1 MAIYSEELIEYLHNG
16 NIERAIKY
24 ADAYSVLLRY
34 LSISY
39 SDRKDNV
46 YLLDEKLKSANI
58 SPDINRWF
66 TDHIEV
72 THNGDYVNIRL
83 RALLYGASIS
93 KDGLMTVRMI
103 AIKEALDDEYYYL
116 YLTFNRGIGLCFLDK
131 KVRRKDAL
139 GFNEGGE
146 AYDWVCNAKNTNIK
160 LNPKYIRNDHPDA
173 KYVSTKNVF
182 IDSINLWYDDN
193 TTDKNLYVDSIVYYK
208 LEGD

>member
-72 THNGDYVNIRL
+72 TYNGDYVNIRL

-103 AIKEALDDEYYYL
+103 AL
-116 YLTFNRGIGLCFLDK
+116 K
-131 KVRRKDAL
+131 KR
-139 GFNEGGE
+139 
-146 AYDWVCNAKNTNIK
+146 WTTNIIIFILRLIVVSDYASWIKKYDEKTHSVLTKAEK
-160 LNPKYIRNDHPDA
+160 LTIGSATRKIR
-173 KYVSTKNVF
+173 
-182 IDSINLWYDDN
+182 I
-193 TTDKNLYVDSIVYYK
+193 
-208 LEGD
+208 